1 MVNLEWTPRLEK
13 AFKKLQT
20 KSQSSSVALSLNPAE
35 TRTLKEADSILKKSN
50 GPECVDVDLIK
61 RVSAL
66 LLRYRASTASSGGD
80 TDSKESIDSSDA
92 SEDWIHVMVKGSSV
106 YVPTPAPKERS
117 PELDRIMEGIK
128 AQLAE
133 KEYQRMVSSIDPSA
147 NGNSIASGI
156 KQDLKEMKDI
166 KAHMIGI
173 VNVLYTGVAVFTAV
187 FMISAH
193 FTNDLGM
200 RVLLAFLAFVLIVAC
215 EAYLYSRHAS
225 EATAAPKKKKKVMP
239 KLPDD
244 VVVTTK
250 TFLKEKSS

>member
-1 MVNLEWTPRLEK
+1 MVNLQWTPRLEK

-20 KSQSSSVALSLNPAE
+20 KSRSSSVALSLNPLE
-35 TRTLKEADSILKKSN
+35 TRTLKEVDSILEKPN

-66 LLRYRASTASSGGD
+66 LLKYSSSASNNGGGEC
-80 TDSKESIDSSDA
+80 SKESVDSNDT
-92 SEDWIHVMVKGSSV
+92 SEDWVHVMIKGSSV
-106 YVPTPAPKERS
+106 YVPKPAPKERS

-133 KEYQRMVSSIDPSA
+133 KEYQRMISSIDPNA
-147 NGNSIASGI
+147 NGNLIASSI

-193 FTNDLGM
+193 FTDDLGK
-200 RVLLAFLAFVLIVAC
+200 RVLLAFLGFVLIVAC
-215 EAYLYSRHAS
+215 EAYLYSRHTS
-225 EATAAPKKKKKVMP
+225 DVTAAPRKKKEIMS
-239 KLPDD
+239 KLPYDA
-244 VVVTTK
+244 VVTTK
-250 TFLKEKSS
+250 SSIKEKRS